1 MVERFGGP
9 EAHFQ
14 DLSWG
19 LGLEGSG
26 GFGFRALDVR
36 ILVSKE
42 FRMLDPVAWPRNVD
56 KRNQD

>member
-9 EAHFQ
+9 EAPFQ

-42 FRMLDPVAWPRNVD
+42 FSMLDPVA
-56 KRNQD
+56 